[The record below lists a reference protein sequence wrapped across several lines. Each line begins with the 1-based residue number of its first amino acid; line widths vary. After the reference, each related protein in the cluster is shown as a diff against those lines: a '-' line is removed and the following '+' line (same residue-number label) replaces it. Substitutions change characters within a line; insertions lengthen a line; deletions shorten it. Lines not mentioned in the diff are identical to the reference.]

1 MDSVLVNLPKIAFGS
16 FFSVGSWS
24 VITMYT
30 NDEINF
36 HNVSVRIV
44 SLLSLVA
51 SKCDHVKRIVWRLV
65 YNNETKCRDWV

>member
-1 MDSVLVNLPKIAFGS
+1 M
-16 FFSVGSWS
+16 
-24 VITMYT
+24 MYM

-51 SKCDHVKRIVWRLV
+51 SKSDHVMKRIVWRLV
-65 YNNETKCRDWV
+65 YNYETKCRDWV